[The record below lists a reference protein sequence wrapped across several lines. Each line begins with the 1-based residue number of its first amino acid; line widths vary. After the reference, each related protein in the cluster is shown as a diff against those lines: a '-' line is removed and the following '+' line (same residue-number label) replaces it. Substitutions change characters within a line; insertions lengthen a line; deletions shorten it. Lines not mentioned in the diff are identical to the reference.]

1 MRKHTGF
8 TLIELVI
15 VIILLGILG
24 AVATPRLFSLISDSH
39 KTNLDALHKAIQTA
53 AIIGNAKAILNGY
66 VQGGENGYA
75 LADSSNNFKRS
86 KRFEPGDERDVAFYF
101 GYPAA
106 SHDGIIRMLDRDKD
120 FSSDQ
125 DGSLYTYTHTD
136 DTFTILLI
144 SLRGRGY
151 RDLDNDAAKCE
162 LTYQQPSAP
171 GQAPVIKLF
180 SEGC

>member
-15 VIILLGILG
+15 VIVLLGILG

-39 KTNLDALHKAIQTA
+39 KTNLQVLHKAIQTA
-53 AIIGNAKAILNGY
+53 ATIGNAKAILNGY
-66 VQGGENGYA
+66 VQDGYA

-86 KRFEPGDERDVAFYF
+86 KRFEPGDERDITFYF

-120 FSSDQ
+120 FSSEQ

-136 DTFTILLI
+136 GTYKTLRI

-151 RDLDNDAAKCE
+151 RDLANDAAKCE
-162 LTYQQPSAP
+162 LTYQQSSAP

>member
-15 VIILLGILG
+15 VIVLLGILG

-39 KTNLDALHKAIQTA
+39 KTNLQVLHKAIQTA
-53 AIIGNAKAILNGY
+53 ATIGNAKAILNGFSHISPDLY
-66 VQGGENGYA
+66 PK
-75 LADSSNNFKRS
+75 ADSKNNFKLS
-86 KRFEPGDERDVAFYF
+86 LTGDIHYAY
-101 GYPAA
+101 GYPDA
-106 SHDGIIRMLDRDKD
+106 SGNGIIKMLEETSAY
-120 FSSDQ
+120 SSEENN
-125 DGSLYTYTHTD
+125 STYTYTHTD
-136 DTFTILLI
+136 DTFTTLRI

-151 RDLDNDAAKCE
+151 RDLANDAAKCE

>member
-39 KTNLDALHKAIQTA
+39 KTNLQVLHDSAQKAVILGNLRAQRYHYTSCEQGIIVDASRQLRPGGDI
-53 AIIGNAKAILNGY
+53 AKKDQVY
-66 VQGGENGYA
+66 
-75 LADSSNNFKRS
+75 FKC
-86 KRFEPGDERDVAFYF
+86 
-101 GYPAA
+101 GYPQANG
-106 SHDGIIRMLDRDKD
+106 DGIIKMLDRDKD
-120 FSSDQ
+120 FSSEEDN
-125 DGSLYTYTHTD
+125 SLYTYTHTD
-136 DTFTILLI
+136 DTFTTLRI

-151 RDLDNDAAKCE
+151 RDLANDAAKCE

>member
-39 KTNLDALHKAIQTA
+39 KTNLQVLHDSVQKAVVL
-53 AIIGNAKAILNGY
+53 GNLRAQRYHYTNDKWIAVNASRQL
-66 VQGGENGYA
+66 
-75 LADSSNNFKRS
+75 R
-86 KRFEPGDERDVAFYF
+86 PGDNIAEKDKIIFSY
-101 GYPAA
+101 GYPEA
-106 SHDGIIRMLDRDKD
+106 SGNGIIRMLDRDKD

-136 DTFTILLI
+136 STFTTLRI